1 MENLDFIDEN
11 KKQIITEYTE
21 TGEGISVF
29 PILEEDIDINKK
41 KIINDN
47 IDNIIKKVDNLTN

>member
-1 MENLDFIDEN
+1 MEKLDYIDEN
-11 KKQIITEYTE
+11 KKMIITEYTE

-29 PILEEDIDINKK
+29 PILEEDIDITKK

-47 IDNIIKKVDNLTN
+47 IDNK